1 MSITSQRINR
11 LAEKFGLKTYLEIGV
26 FNGDTFNAVCLPS
39 KTAVDPQF
47 QFNTSD
53 YEKDNVKFYEMPS
66 DEFFYRSQLEDRVT
80 KYDLIYID
88 GLHTYEQSYKDFI
101 NSIPFSHSR
110 TIWIFDD
117 TIPSD
122 PWAAIPDHS
131 LCIKY
136 KKLNRMKHSHTW
148 MGDVYKTI
156 FHISKHHPEFSYV
169 TQVDQGNPQTVLWRS
184 REETIPALHG
194 QCRFNGSINELDYFK
209 MLEMLNVLHPVEDC
223 EIENFVYSSSFGS
236 RKEFSSMNIIKPIQI
251 L

>member
-1 MSITSQRINR
+1 M
-11 LAEKFGLKTYLEIGV
+11 
-26 FNGDTFNAVCLPS
+26 
-39 KTAVDPQF
+39 
-47 QFNTSD
+47 
-53 YEKDNVKFYEMPS
+53 
-66 DEFFYRSQLEDRVT
+66 
-80 KYDLIYID
+80 
-88 GLHTYEQSYKDFI
+88 
-101 NSIPFSHSR
+101 
-110 TIWIFDD
+110 
-117 TIPSD
+117 
-122 PWAAIPDHS
+122 
-131 LCIKY
+131 
-136 KKLNRMKHSHTW
+136 
-148 MGDVYKTI
+148 YKTI